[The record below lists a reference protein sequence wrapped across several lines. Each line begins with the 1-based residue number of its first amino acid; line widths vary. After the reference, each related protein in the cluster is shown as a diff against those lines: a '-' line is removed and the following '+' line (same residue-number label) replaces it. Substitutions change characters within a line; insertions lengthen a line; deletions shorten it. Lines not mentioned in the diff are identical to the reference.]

1 MRLCIFLTI
10 GLLAGIAAAGDA
22 LPRQTQTL
30 TVDGE
35 RWSLKL
41 PAGMQLELLT
51 DRLDA
56 PRLMTFLPNGELLI
70 GSRAGN
76 VYRLTPPYTD
86 PEVLVELA
94 DYPHSLAW
102 RDNELL
108 IAQTDGLYRAPYT
121 PGQAAIPW

>member
-1 MRLCIFLTI
+1 MRLCIYLTI

-35 RWSLKL
+35 RWALTL

-70 GSRAGN
+70 
-76 VYRLTPPYTD
+76 VLT
-86 PEVLVELA
+86 EEEE
-94 DYPHSLAW
+94 H
-102 RDNELL
+102 
-108 IAQTDGLYRAPYT
+108 
-121 PGQAAIPW
+121 